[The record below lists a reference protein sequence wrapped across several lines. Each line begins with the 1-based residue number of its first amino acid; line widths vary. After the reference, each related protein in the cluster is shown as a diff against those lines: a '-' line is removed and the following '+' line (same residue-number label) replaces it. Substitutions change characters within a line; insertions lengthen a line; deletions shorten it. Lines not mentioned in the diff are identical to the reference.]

1 MATSAPVRSAIWM
14 SGAMVSFTLMAI
26 SGRELAGRLDTFEIM
41 FFRSLIGICIVVGVC
56 AWSGTL
62 SRISSAMLGLH
73 LVRNG
78 FHFLGQNL
86 WLYAVT
92 VIPLSQLFAFE
103 FSTPIWVAV
112 FAPLFLA
119 ERLTRTRL
127 LAAGLGFAGILIIA
141 RPGTVP
147 ITPGIIA
154 AAFCAVG
161 FAGAVIATK
170 LLSRTQSIASILF
183 WLVIMQAVFGLVAAG
198 IDLDI
203 RVPQKDDLIWVTLIG
218 LCGLAAHFCIT
229 KALTLAPAT
238 VVGPLDFLRL
248 PLIAVVGYVLYM
260 EPAEPLVFAGAIVVF
275 VANYLNIRAEQRSE
289 AERPAVS

>member
-1 MATSAPVRSAIWM
+1 
-14 SGAMVSFTLMAI
+14 MVSFTLMAI

-183 WLVIMQAVFGLVAAG
+183 WLVIMQGGLWTG
-198 IDLDI
+198 WRRESIS
-203 RVPQKDDLIWVTLIG
+203 T
-218 LCGLAAHFCIT
+218 
-229 KALTLAPAT
+229 
-238 VVGPLDFLRL
+238 
-248 PLIAVVGYVLYM
+248 
-260 EPAEPLVFAGAIVVF
+260 FAF
-275 VANYLNIRAEQRSE
+275 PKRTT
-289 AERPAVS
+289 